1 MNGFNYKTYIE
12 PLKTLI
18 AQQNIKIESLEK
30 EIKGLIKSSDFQFK
44 NHENL
49 IEGKKKKIEEL
60 EKKVQKNI
68 AQLSTQIGLPPNQQ
82 DWIVQ
87 IVLNKQNVSVL
98 ENKLKEKISF
108 IEKFNKEIK
117 VYDES
122 SIKDFD
128 DLKYRFSR
136 NITYCYIKIKDLE
149 EKLVSFQLI
158 MKRNSDFEV
167 ESRER
172 IEVLESEI
180 LRLKKTKLA
189 KDQLIFLCPKCYH
202 YMDLNELEFVPAIVV
217 GANNSYKC
225 PFCENNEFKIL
236 EKELKEVS

>member
-1 MNGFNYKTYIE
+1 MNDYDYRTFIK
-12 PLKTLI
+12 PLKLLI
-18 AQQNIKIESLEK
+18 VQQNIKIK
-30 EIKGLIKSSDFQFK
+30 DLIKSCDFQFK

-98 ENKLKEKISF
+98 ENELKEKISF
-108 IEKFNKEIK
+108 IEKFNEEIK

-128 DLKYRFSR
+128 DLKHRFSR
-136 NITYCYIKIKDLE
+136 NITYCYLKIKDLE

-172 IEVLESEI
+172 IEILESEI

-202 YMDLNELEFVPAIVV
+202 YMDLNELEFVP
-217 GANNSYKC
+217 GKESGEDNSYKC
-225 PFCENNEFKIL
+225 PFCENKEFKIL
-236 EKELKEVS
+236 ENELPEVS